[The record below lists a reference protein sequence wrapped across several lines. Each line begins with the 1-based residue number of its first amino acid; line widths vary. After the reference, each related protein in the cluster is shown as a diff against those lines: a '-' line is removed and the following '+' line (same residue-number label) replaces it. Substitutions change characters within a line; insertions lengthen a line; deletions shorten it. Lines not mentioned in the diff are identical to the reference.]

1 MGRSILD
8 MGEVGDGKT
17 VSRKWEELGKEGGEE
32 LVGELG
38 GLEEAGG
45 VAEAELE
52 EDEDGEE
59 VVGLLD
65 GGEVG
70 MGLEVGEEGGDCL
83 LGFVIGSVVG
93 LDGDAVGG
101 VEEEEATVGAETEGV
116 EMGGGEAHGGVDGVN
131 GGVFGGMG
139 RKGYFLGKGGLDGL
153 TFADEADETAEG
165 FGFGIVFLHVGFGL
179 LAILG
184 EGGGDVEGGV
194 EVGSYVGGGFAFG
207 F

>member
-1 MGRSILD
+1 MLR
-8 MGEVGDGKT
+8 
-17 VSRKWEELGKEGGEE
+17 EELGKEGGEE

-83 LGFVIGSVVG
+83 LGFVVGCVVG
-93 LDGDAVGG
+93 LDGDAVWG
-101 VEEEEATVGAETEGV
+101 VEKEEAAVGADAEGV
-116 EMGGGEAHGGVDGVN
+116 EMGGGEVHGGGWGVW
-131 GGVFGGMG
+131 GEWGCWGRMG
-139 RKGYFLGKGGLDGL
+139 
-153 TFADEADETAEG
+153 
-165 FGFGIVFLHVGFGL
+165 
-179 LAILG
+179 
-184 EGGGDVEGGV
+184 
-194 EVGSYVGGGFAFG
+194 
-207 F
+207 

>member
-1 MGRSILD
+1 MRK
-8 MGEVGDGKT
+8 VGDGKT

-38 GLEEAGG
+38 GLEETCG

-70 MGLEVGEEGGDCL
+70 VGLEVGEEGGDCL

-116 EMGGGEAHGGVDGVN
+116 EMGGGEAHGGVDGVD
-131 GGVFGGMG
+131 GAFLEMG
-139 RKGYFLGKGGLDGL
+139 RMGWRGCFW
-153 TFADEADETAEG
+153 
-165 FGFGIVFLHVGFGL
+165 
-179 LAILG
+179 G
-184 EGGGDVEGGV
+184 EGR
-194 EVGSYVGGGFAFG
+194 S
-207 F
+207 